1 MSLKAIDSI
10 SFVFAKSDS
19 LSAIKNTYTGK
30 AWMFEQIHQERLTR
44 IYILKAVTLK
54 HDSDLY

>member
-10 SFVFAKSDS
+10 SFVLAKSDS
-19 LSAIKNTYTGK
+19 LPAIKNTYTWK
-30 AWMFEQIHQERLTR
+30 AWMFEQIHQERLIR

-54 HDSDLY
+54 HDSDLC